1 MEEKMQWFVVNVH
14 TGCEDKVA
22 RGLREQI
29 DKRRL
34 NALFGEILVPTREVT
49 EIKAG
54 KRVKSEKKFF
64 PGYIVVQMVLNNE
77 TFTLVK
83 QIPQVVMF
91 LGAKNKPI
99 AVSEEEAR
107 RLLKQVEEGSV
118 VTEDVM
124 YEVGQ
129 EVHVIDG
136 PFAGFNGVASEVDN
150 VKQKMTV
157 TVLVFGRE
165 TSMELEFEQVERVQ
179 CLKITRDAFG
189 EIRVEVTVQ
198 DIRKANHEYK
208 MSPELC
214 KMIDENRKAVVDAA
228 MEMHWARKK

>member
-1 MEEKMQWFVVNVH
+1 MEGKMQWFVVNVH

-49 EIKAG
+49 EIKGG
-54 KRVKSEKKFF
+54 KRVKSERKFF
-64 PGYIVVQMVLNNE
+64 PGYIVVQMILTNE
-77 TFTLVK
+77 TFSLVK
-83 QIPQVVMF
+83 LMPQVVMF

-107 RLLKQVEEGSV
+107 RLQKQVEEGAIIS
-118 VTEDVM
+118 EDVE
-124 YEVGQ
+124 YTVGQ

-136 PFAGFNGVASEVDN
+136 PFAGFNGIAAEVDN

-157 TVLVFGRE
+157 TILVFGRE
-165 TSMELEFEQVERVQ
+165 TSVALDFSQVERV
-179 CLKITRDAFG
+179 
-189 EIRVEVTVQ
+189 
-198 DIRKANHEYK
+198 
-208 MSPELC
+208 
-214 KMIDENRKAVVDAA
+214 
-228 MEMHWARKK
+228 

>member
-34 NALFGEILVPTREVT
+34 NACFGEILVPTREVT
-49 EIKAG
+49 EIKGG
-54 KRVKSEKKFF
+54 KRVKTEKKFV
-64 PGYIVVQMVLNNE
+64 PGYIVVQMVMNNE

-91 LGAKNKPI
+91 LGARQKPI

-107 RLLKQVEEGSV
+107 RLMKQVEEGAISI
-118 VTEDVM
+118 EDVE
-124 YEVGQ
+124 YSVGQ

-136 PFAGFNGVASEVDN
+136 PFAGFNGIASEVDN

-165 TSMELEFEQVERVQ
+165 TSMELEFDQVEKV
-179 CLKITRDAFG
+179 
-189 EIRVEVTVQ
+189 
-198 DIRKANHEYK
+198 
-208 MSPELC
+208 
-214 KMIDENRKAVVDAA
+214 
-228 MEMHWARKK
+228 

>member
-1 MEEKMQWFVVNVH
+1 MEDKMQWFVVNVH

-34 NALFGEILVPTREVT
+34 NAFFGEILVPTREVV

-54 KRVKSEKKFF
+54 KRVKTEKKFF
-64 PGYIVVQMVLNNE
+64 PGYIVVQMIMNNE
-77 TFTLVK
+77 TFSLVK
-83 QIPQVVMF
+83 LMPQVVMF
-91 LGAKNKPI
+91 LGAKQKPI

-107 RLLKQVEEGSV
+107 RLMKQVEEGAV
-118 VTEDVM
+118 AVDEIT

-136 PFAGFNGVASEVDN
+136 PFAGFNGVISEVDN
-150 VKQKMTV
+150 VKQKMQV

-165 TSMELEFEQVERVQ
+165 TGMELDFSQVERV
-179 CLKITRDAFG
+179 
-189 EIRVEVTVQ
+189 
-198 DIRKANHEYK
+198 
-208 MSPELC
+208 
-214 KMIDENRKAVVDAA
+214 
-228 MEMHWARKK
+228 

>member
-1 MEEKMQWFVVNVH
+1 MEDKMQWFVVNVH

-49 EIKAG
+49 EIKGG
-54 KRVKSEKKFF
+54 KRVKTEKKFF
-64 PGYIVVQMVLNNE
+64 PGYIVVQMVMNNE
-77 TFTLVK
+77 TFSLVK
-83 QIPQVVMF
+83 LMPQVVMF
-91 LGAKNKPI
+91 LGARQKPV

-107 RLLKQVEEGSV
+107 RLLKQVEEGSTV
-118 VTEDVM
+118 PDDMV

-136 PFAGFNGVASEVDN
+136 PFANFNGVVSEVDN

-157 TVLVFGRE
+157 TISVFGRA
-165 TSMELEFEQVERVQ
+165 TNVDLEFDKVERV
-179 CLKITRDAFG
+179 
-189 EIRVEVTVQ
+189 
-198 DIRKANHEYK
+198 
-208 MSPELC
+208 
-214 KMIDENRKAVVDAA
+214 
-228 MEMHWARKK
+228 

>member
-29 DKRRL
+29 DNRRL

-49 EIKAG
+49 EIKGG

-64 PGYIVVQMVLNNE
+64 PGYIVVQMVMNNE

-83 QIPQVVMF
+83 QNPQVVMF
-91 LGAKNKPI
+91 LGARSKPI

-118 VTEDVM
+118 VADDVV

-136 PFAGFNGVASEVDN
+136 PFTGFNGVTSEVDN

-157 TVLVFGRE
+157 KILVFGRE
-165 TSMELEFEQVERVQ
+165 TSIDLDFEQVERV
-179 CLKITRDAFG
+179 
-189 EIRVEVTVQ
+189 
-198 DIRKANHEYK
+198 
-208 MSPELC
+208 
-214 KMIDENRKAVVDAA
+214 
-228 MEMHWARKK
+228 